1 MRAARLSLS
10 LVLGCSSGASVAV
23 DAGRDVAPTT
33 DAPDAPA
40 LDLLV
45 LDAPTDAPRDVPRDA
60 PPTNPRCPD
69 GRALPYPDGTTLA
82 DDAPLPALR
91 FGDLALAD
99 RYTPCAAAPD
109 LLVLRVMAAWSG
121 HSRWHAAHTNA
132 LRRSALGARVKVLDL
147 LVYNEQNLPATTA
160 DLAAWRARYDAP
172 PDALALDPGYTLRP
186 LYLAAP
192 RPPMVIYL
200 DPRTM
205 IPLQV
210 QENPT
215 QEEVTAALA
224 RAAARYAGAAPPTL
238 TSPARVDGL
247 FSPDE
252 WEFLRT
258 MTPPG
263 APPPDPTNRVADD
276 PRAAALGEALFRDG
290 ALASNGTLSC
300 AACHRDEHDTADGR
314 AVGLGLRELDRNVP
328 SVRLSAH
335 FRWQFWDGRADSLW
349 AQALGPLENPDE
361 MNGARTDIARRA
373 ATAHREGYTAV
384 FGAPPPFDDL
394 ARFPRGARPGAAAWE
409 AMRDEDRALVDRAFV
424 NVGKALA
431 AYERTLRVPRT
442 AFDRYLAGDFT
453 AMSASARLGLRT
465 YLDAGCA
472 QCHFGPTLSN
482 DSFHNIGMPTG
493 RRDGVPDQGRYAT
506 VRALL
511 ASPFRADGPF
521 SDDPSQ
527 GAHLAG
533 LARVDIMEGMF
544 RTTTLRNVARTGPWG
559 HGGTFTTLEQVVVH
573 YAEVATGH
581 HREQSAAGEL
591 DPHLVG
597 FHRDGVSAT
606 RIADLM
612 RAMSE

>member
-10 LVLGCSSGASVAV
+10 LALGCSSGASVAV
-23 DAGRDVAPTT
+23 DAGRDVAPTPDLT
-33 DAPDAPA
+33 DAPSVVDVPRAPR
-40 LDLLV
+40 DV
-45 LDAPTDAPRDVPRDA
+45 PRDVPRDA
-60 PPTNPRCPD
+60 PPANPRCPD
-69 GRALPYPDGTTLA
+69 GRALPYPDAPALA

-91 FGDLALAD
+91 FGDLNLAD
-99 RYTPCAAAPD
+99 RYTPCATAPD
-109 LLVLRVMAAWSG
+109 LLVVRVMAAWSG

-147 LVYNEQNLPATTA
+147 LVYGEQNLPATSA
-160 DLAAWRARYDAP
+160 DLAPWRARYDVP

-192 RPPMVIYL
+192 RPPMVLYL

-205 IPLQV
+205 VPLLV

-215 QEEVTAALA
+215 QEDVTAALT
-224 RAAARYAGAAPPTL
+224 RAAAHYAGEAPT
-238 TSPARVDGL
+238 TTVSPPRVDAL
-247 FSPDE
+247 FTPDE
-252 WEFLRT
+252 WDFLRT

-263 APPPDPTNRVADD
+263 APPPDPTNRVGDD

-290 ALASNGTLSC
+290 ALSSNGRLSC
-300 AACHRDEHDTADGR
+300 ADCHRDEHDTADGR
-314 AVGLGLRELDRNVP
+314 PVGLGLRELDRNVP

-349 AQALGPLENPDE
+349 SQALGPIENPDE
-361 MNGARTDIARRA
+361 MNGARTDVVRRA
-373 ATAHREGYTAV
+373 ATTHRAGYTAV

-394 ARFPRGARPGAAAWE
+394 ARFPRGARPGTAPWA

-424 NVGKALA
+424 NVGKAIA
-431 AYERTLRVPRT
+431 AYERTLRAPRT
-442 AFDRYLAGDFT
+442 AFDRYVAGDFS
-453 AMSASARLGLRT
+453 AMSASARQGLRT

-521 SDDPSQ
+521 SDDPTQ
-527 GAHLAG
+527 GAHLTG

-544 RTTTLRNVARTGPWG
+544 RTPTLRNVARTGPWG
-559 HGGTFTTLEQVVVH
+559 HGGNFTTLEQVVVH

-591 DPHLVG
+591 DAHLVG
-597 FHRDGVSAT
+597 FHRDGVSTT